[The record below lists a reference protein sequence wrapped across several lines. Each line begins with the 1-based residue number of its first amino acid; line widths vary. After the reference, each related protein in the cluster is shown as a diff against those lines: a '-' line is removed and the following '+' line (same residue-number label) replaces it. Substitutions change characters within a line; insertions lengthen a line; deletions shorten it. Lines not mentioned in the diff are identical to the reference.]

1 MVGIDRQKTQGY
13 FMLYVSDSAATNQT
27 VMVLR
32 PGSRTESSCPYTA
45 SLRQHGLNLIECATL
60 ESAHSAMSRGCRVG
74 LLIVKREAELQY
86 LDKCE
91 PFVSNNQISW
101 VGLIAQELISAPR
114 MREFIGEH
122 LFNFITIPADFGHI
136 VLTLRHAWGMSF
148 IRELQGKPRQEAPAA
163 EDQLMVGSSPQ
174 MQRLST
180 QIQKVARTE
189 ASVLI
194 AGPSGTGKEVAALS
208 IHRQSARR
216 NAPFV
221 AVNCGAIAP
230 QLFQSELFGYE
241 KGAFTGASQRRI
253 GRIEAAQGGTLFLD
267 EIGDMPFDMQVN
279 LLRFLQEKTI
289 ERVGGTEAL
298 EIDVRVIAATH
309 IDLAEA
315 VRQGRFREDLYYRI
329 NVVCLDIAPLAD
341 RGQDIEAIA
350 RYYFTRFA
358 SVHNRSLRGFSK
370 AAMNA
375 LLSHSWP
382 GNVRELVNRV
392 QRATVMAEGRFIQ
405 PEDLGFERDMP
416 QSRVIS
422 LEDARA
428 AAESDAI
435 RRALS
440 QSRNQIS
447 RAATLLGV
455 SRVTLYRLIE
465 KYNIRAD
472 ALPPKEKTVL
482 PPLPSESS
490 PYSGIPLEAQ
500 SK

>member
-1 MVGIDRQKTQGY
+1 
-13 FMLYVSDSAATNQT
+13 MLYVSSSAPANQS
-27 VMVLR
+27 VLVLR
-32 PGSRTESSCPYTA
+32 LTSRSGQPCSYTET
-45 SLRQHGLNLIECATL
+45 LREQGLNLIECFTL
-60 ESAHSAMSRGCRVG
+60 EAALDAVQNGCRVG
-74 LLIVKREAELQY
+74 LLVVTQEADLAK

-91 PFVSNNQISW
+91 PFVSNNRVSW
-101 VGLIAQELISAPR
+101 VGLIAQNLISAPR
-114 MREFIGEH
+114 MREFIAEH
-122 LFNFITIPADFGHI
+122 LFNFITLPAELDHI
-136 VLTLRHAWGMSF
+136 VLTLRHAWGMAFMRDVQHS
-148 IRELQGKPRQEAPAA
+148 PSPACLPDDA
-163 EDQLMVGSSPQ
+163 DFMMVGKTPQ
-174 MQRLST
+174 MQQLFG
-180 QIQKVARTE
+180 QLQKVARTD

-194 AGPSGTGKEVAALS
+194 TGPSGTGKELAALS

-221 AVNCGAIAP
+221 AVNCGAIAS

-241 KGAFTGASQRRI
+241 KGAFTGANQRKT

-289 ERVGGTEAL
+289 ERVGGTETL

-329 NVVCLDIAPLAD
+329 NVVCIPMPPLAD
-341 RGQDIEAIA
+341 RGQDIEDIA
-350 RYYFTRFA
+350 KHYFAKFA
-358 SVHNRSLRGFSK
+358 GMHNRSLRGFSK

-375 LLSHSWP
+375 MLSHPWP

-405 PEDLGFERDMP
+405 PEDLGLDRHHYQTQLM
-416 QSRVIS
+416 S

-428 AAESDAI
+428 DAERTMI

-447 RAATLLGV
+447 RAAALLGV

-465 KYNIRAD
+465 KYNIR
-472 ALPPKEKTVL
+472 PEVM
-482 PPLPSESS
+482 PSTNASFMQTRS
-490 PYSGIPLEAQ
+490 TDLEAHN
-500 SK
+500 

>member
-1 MVGIDRQKTQGY
+1 
-13 FMLYVSDSAATNQT
+13 MLYVSDSATATQP
-27 VMVLR
+27 VLVLHLSGR
-32 PGSRTESSCPYTA
+32 GGEPFAYTA
-45 SLRQHGLNLIECATL
+45 PLKEQGLDLIECVSP
-60 ESAHSAMSRGCRVG
+60 ESAADAMENGCRVG
-74 LLIVKREAELQY
+74 LLIVTQKSDLAQ

-91 PFVSNNQISW
+91 AIVNNNRISW
-101 VGLIAQELISAPR
+101 VGLVAQELISVPR

-122 LFNFITIPADFGHI
+122 LFNFITLPAELDHI
-136 VLTLRHAWGMSF
+136 VLTLRHAWGMAFMRGAQHSPSPQQVPDDTDF
-148 IRELQGKPRQEAPAA
+148 V
-163 EDQLMVGSSPQ
+163 MVGKTPQ
-174 MQRLST
+174 MQQLSS
-180 QIQKVARTE
+180 QLHKVARTD

-194 AGPSGTGKEVAALS
+194 TGPSGTGKELGALS

-241 KGAFTGASQRRI
+241 KGAFTGANQRKI

-289 ERVGGTEAL
+289 ERVGGNDTL

-309 IDLAEA
+309 SDLAEA

-329 NVVCLDIAPLAD
+329 NVVCISMPPLAD
-341 RGQDIEAIA
+341 RGHDIEDIA
-350 RYYFTRFA
+350 KYYFAKFA
-358 SVHNRSLRGFSK
+358 GMHNRSLRGFSK

-375 LLSHSWP
+375 MLSHTWP

-405 PEDLGFERDMP
+405 PEDLGFERADHAQLM
-416 QSRVIS
+416 S
-422 LEDARA
+422 LDDARA
-428 AAESDAI
+428 AAERMMI
-435 RRALS
+435 RRALA

-447 RAATLLGV
+447 RAASLLGV

-465 KYNIRAD
+465 KYNIRSDLMPGAR
-472 ALPPKEKTVL
+472 PPFMNGNQAPVDF
-482 PPLPSESS
+482 
-490 PYSGIPLEAQ
+490 EAH
-500 SK
+500 K

>member
-1 MVGIDRQKTQGY
+1 
-13 FMLYVSDSAATNQT
+13 MLYVSNNNSAPTNQT

-32 PGSRTESSCPYTA
+32 LTSRTGAVCPTLETLKA
-45 SLRQHGLNLIECATL
+45 QGLNLIECFTL
-60 ESAHSAMSRGCRVG
+60 ESANNAMNNGCRVG
-74 LLIVKREAELQY
+74 LLMVTHESELAH

-91 PFVSNNQISW
+91 PFVSNNKISW
-101 VGLIAQELISAPR
+101 VGLVAQELISMPR

-122 LFNFITIPADFGHI
+122 LFNFITLPAEMDHV
-136 VLTLRHAWGMSF
+136 VLTLRHAWGMAF
-148 IRELQGKPRQEAPAA
+148 LREVRPNATPAPRT
-163 EDQLMVGSSPQ
+163 DDGDFTMVGKTPE
-174 MQRLST
+174 MQRLFG
-180 QIQKVARTE
+180 QIQKVARTD

-194 AGPSGTGKEVAALS
+194 NGPSGTGKELAALA
-208 IHRQSARR
+208 IHRQSTRKD
-216 NAPFV
+216 APFV

-241 KGAFTGASQRRI
+241 KGAFTGANQRKI

-289 ERVGGTEAL
+289 VRVGGTDAI

-309 IDLAEA
+309 IDLTEA
-315 VRQGRFREDLYYRI
+315 VRQGRFREDLFYRI
-329 NVVCLDIAPLAD
+329 NVVCIDIPHLAD
-341 RGQDIEAIA
+341 RGQDIEDIA
-350 RYYFTRFA
+350 KHYFARFA
-358 SVHNRSLRGFSK
+358 SMHNKSLRGFSK

-375 LLSHSWP
+375 MLSHSWP

-405 PEDLGFERDMP
+405 PEDLGFDRDSQLKQMM
-416 QSRVIS
+416 S

-428 AAESDAI
+428 AAESMMI

-447 RAATLLGV
+447 RAASLLGV

-465 KYNIRAD
+465 KYNIRPELAAGGRAPFIGNLKAD
-472 ALPPKEKTVL
+472 
-482 PPLPSESS
+482 
-490 PYSGIPLEAQ
+490 LEVR

>member
-1 MVGIDRQKTQGY
+1 
-13 FMLYVSDSAATNQT
+13 MLYVSNSAPTPQP
-27 VMVLR
+27 VLVLR
-32 PGSRTESSCPYTA
+32 LTSRNGQPCAYTET
-45 SLRQHGLNLIECATL
+45 LRQHGLELIECFTL
-60 ESAHSAMSRGCRVG
+60 DAACEAVQNGCRVG
-74 LLIVKREAELQY
+74 LLMVTQETDLAH
-86 LDKCE
+86 LDQCE
-91 PFVSNNQISW
+91 PFVSNSRISW
-101 VGLIAQELISAPR
+101 VGLVAQELISMPR

-122 LFNFITIPADFGHI
+122 LFNFITTPADLDHI
-136 VLTLRHAWGMSF
+136 VLTLRHAWGMAFLRDVQHSPSP
-148 IRELQGKPRQEAPAA
+148 QQPAPDDDFA
-163 EDQLMVGSSPQ
+163 MVGKTPQ
-174 MQRLST
+174 MLQLFG
-180 QIQKVARTE
+180 QLQKVARTD

-194 AGPSGTGKEVAALS
+194 TGPSGTGKELAALS
-208 IHRQSARR
+208 IHRQSARK

-241 KGAFTGASQRRI
+241 KGAFTGASQRKI

-289 ERVGGTEAL
+289 ERVGGNDTL

-329 NVVCLDIAPLAD
+329 NVVCIGMPQLAD
-341 RGQDIEAIA
+341 RGQDIEDLA
-350 RYYFTRFA
+350 RYYFTKFA
-358 SVHNRSLRGFSK
+358 SMHNRSLRGFSK

-405 PEDLGFERDMP
+405 PEDLGFDRSNEEAQLM
-416 QSRVIS
+416 S

-428 AAESDAI
+428 AAERTII

-447 RAATLLGV
+447 RAASLLGV

-465 KYNIRAD
+465 KYNIRPEVMSAARPPFLNGGAAD
-472 ALPPKEKTVL
+472 
-482 PPLPSESS
+482 
-490 PYSGIPLEAQ
+490 LEAR
-500 SK
+500 K

>member
-1 MVGIDRQKTQGY
+1 
-13 FMLYVSDSAATNQT
+13 MLYAFDNAPTTQPVL
-27 VMVLR
+27 VLR
-32 PGSRTESSCPYTA
+32 LAGKIHQPCTYSRALGE
-45 SLRQHGLNLIECATL
+45 RGLDLIECTSPDTAS
-60 ESAHSAMSRGCRVG
+60 EAIQAGCRVG
-74 LLIVKREAELQY
+74 LLIIEHAADLAHLDRYEAL
-86 LDKCE
+86 
-91 PFVSNNQISW
+91 VSNNRISW
-101 VGLIAQELISAPR
+101 VGLVARELITVPR
-114 MREFIGEH
+114 IREFIGEH
-122 LFNFITIPADFGHI
+122 LFNFITLPAQLDHI
-136 VLTLRHAWGMSF
+136 VLTLRHAWGMAYMRDEQHDVAKLPSTEGDSDF
-148 IRELQGKPRQEAPAA
+148 T
-163 EDQLMVGSSPQ
+163 MVGRTPQ
-174 MQRLST
+174 MQRLFS
-180 QIQKVARTE
+180 QLAKVARTD

-194 AGPSGTGKEVAALS
+194 TGPSGTGKELAALS

-241 KGAFTGASQRRI
+241 KGAFTGANQRKI

-267 EIGDMPFDMQVN
+267 EVGDMPFDMQVN

-289 ERVGGTEAL
+289 ERVGGTETL

-309 IDLAEA
+309 VDLAEA

-329 NVVCLDIAPLAD
+329 NVVCIETPPLAD
-341 RGQDIEAIA
+341 RGQDIEDIA
-350 RYYFTRFA
+350 KHYFAKFA
-358 SVHNRSLRGFSK
+358 GMHNRSLRGFSK

-375 LLSHSWP
+375 MLSHSWP

-405 PEDLGFERDMP
+405 PEDLGLPRASDEAP
-416 QSRVIS
+416 LLS
-422 LEDARA
+422 LEAARA
-428 AAESDAI
+428 AAERAMI

-465 KYNIRAD
+465 KYNITPETSVPR
-472 ALPPKEKTVL
+472 PPFMG
-482 PPLPSESS
+482 SS
-490 PYSGIPLEAQ
+490 QTDLEVH
-500 SK
+500 K

>member
-1 MVGIDRQKTQGY
+1 
-13 FMLYVSDSAATNQT
+13 MLYVSNSAQTNQA
-27 VMVLR
+27 VLVLR
-32 PGSRTESSCPYTA
+32 PSSRPETPCPYSET
-45 SLRQHGLNLIECATL
+45 LKDHGLNLIECTTL
-60 ESAHSAMSRGCRVG
+60 DAAYNAMHDGCRVG
-74 LLIVKREAELQY
+74 LLIVTRETELAH

-91 PFVSNNQISW
+91 PLVSNNQISW
-101 VGLIAQELISAPR
+101 VGLVAQELISTAR

-122 LFNFITIPADFGHI
+122 LFNFITIPADMNHI

-148 IRELQGKPRQEAPAA
+148 MRDIQGKSRPDRLPL
-163 EDQLMVGSSPQ
+163 DTDSTMVGHSPH
-174 MQRLST
+174 MQRLFA
-180 QIQKVARTE
+180 QIQKVARTD

-194 AGPSGTGKEVAALS
+194 TGPSGTGKEVAALS
-208 IHRQSARR
+208 IHRQSDRKS
-216 NAPFV
+216 APFV

-230 QLFQSELFGYE
+230 QLFQSELFGHE
-241 KGAFTGASQRRI
+241 KGAFTGASQRKI

-289 ERVGGTEAL
+289 ERVGGTEPL

-315 VRQGRFREDLYYRI
+315 VKQGRFREDLYYRI
-329 NVVCLDIAPLAD
+329 NVVCIGIPPLAD
-341 RGQDIEAIA
+341 RGLDIEDIA
-350 RYYFTRFA
+350 KYYFAKFA
-358 SVHNRSLRGFSK
+358 GMHNRSLRGFSK

-375 LLSHSWP
+375 MLSHGWP

-405 PEDLGFERDMP
+405 PEDLGFDRQMEQNQIM
-416 QSRVIS
+416 S

-428 AAESDAI
+428 AAESVVI

-447 RAATLLGV
+447 RAASLLGI

-465 KYNIRAD
+465 KYNIRPDVMPGPTVKA
-472 ALPPKEKTVL
+472 PIVESPKPEYEVQKVH
-482 PPLPSESS
+482 
-490 PYSGIPLEAQ
+490 
-500 SK
+500 K

>member
-1 MVGIDRQKTQGY
+1 
-13 FMLYVSDSAATNQT
+13 MLYVSNSASTAQP
-27 VMVLR
+27 VLVLR
-32 PGSRTESSCPYTA
+32 LTSRSAQPCSYTET
-45 SLRQHGLNLIECATL
+45 LKEHGLNLIECFTL
-60 ESAHSAMSRGCRVG
+60 EDAYDAMQNGCRIG
-74 LLIVKREAELQY
+74 LLIVTPDADLGN
-86 LDKCE
+86 LDKYE
-91 PFVSNNQISW
+91 PFVSNNRISW
-101 VGLIAQELISAPR
+101 VGLVAQELISMPR

-122 LFNFITIPADFGHI
+122 LFNFITIPADLDHI
-136 VLTLRHAWGMSF
+136 VLTLRHAWGMAF
-148 IRELQGKPRQEAPAA
+148 IRDIRHAASLQPLRS
-163 EDQLMVGSSPQ
+163 DSDFDMVGKTAQ
-174 MQRLST
+174 MQQLYS
-180 QIQKVARTE
+180 QIQKVARTD

-194 AGPSGTGKEVAALS
+194 TGPSGTGKELAALS

-241 KGAFTGASQRRI
+241 KGAFTGAHQRKI

-289 ERVGGTEAL
+289 ERVGGNDSI

-309 IDLAEA
+309 IDLADA
-315 VRQGRFREDLYYRI
+315 VKQGRFREDLYYRI
-329 NVVCLDIAPLAD
+329 NVVCISTPQLAD
-341 RGQDIEAIA
+341 RGQDIEDIA
-350 RYYFTRFA
+350 KYYFTKFA
-358 SVHNRSLRGFSK
+358 NMHNRSLRGFSK

-375 LLSHSWP
+375 MLSHSWP

-405 PEDLGFERDMP
+405 PEDLGLDRSGEQM
-416 QSRVIS
+416 QLMS

-428 AAESDAI
+428 AAECTMI

-447 RAATLLGV
+447 RAASLLGV

-465 KYNIRAD
+465 KYNIRSDMPRDITLPD
-472 ALPPKEKTVL
+472 AARPDAARPDIVASARASFLNSSLPD
-482 PPLPSESS
+482 
-490 PYSGIPLEAQ
+490 LEVH
-500 SK
+500 K

>member
-1 MVGIDRQKTQGY
+1 
-13 FMLYVSDSAATNQT
+13 MLYVSNSAQTNQS
-27 VMVLR
+27 VIVLR
-32 PGSRTESSCPYTA
+32 PTSRTGVSCPYSET
-45 SLRQHGLNLIECATL
+45 LKDHGLVLIECATL
-60 ESAHSAMSRGCRVG
+60 EAANNAIRDGCRVG
-74 LLIVKREAELQY
+74 LLIVTREAELVQ

-91 PFVSNNQISW
+91 PVVSNNMISW
-101 VGLIAQELISAPR
+101 VGLVAQELISTPR

-122 LFNFITIPADFGHI
+122 LFNFITIPADLDHI

-148 IRELQGKPRQEAPAA
+148 MREVQGKPRPE
-163 EDQLMVGSSPQ
+163 QLPVDTELTMVGRSPH
-174 MQRLST
+174 MMHLFS
-180 QIQKVARTE
+180 QIQKVARTD

-208 IHRQSARR
+208 THRQSARR

-230 QLFQSELFGYE
+230 QLFQSELFGHE
-241 KGAFTGASQRRI
+241 KGAFTGANQRKI
-253 GRIEAAQGGTLFLD
+253 GRIEAARGGTLFLD

-289 ERVGGTEAL
+289 ERVGGTESL
-298 EIDVRVIAATH
+298 DIDVRVIAATH

-315 VRQGRFREDLYYRI
+315 VKQGRFREDLYYRI
-329 NVVCLDIAPLAD
+329 NVVCISIPPLAD
-341 RGQDIEAIA
+341 RGLDIEDIA
-350 RYYFTRFA
+350 KYYFAKFA
-358 SVHNRSLRGFSK
+358 GKHNKSLRGFSK

-375 LLSHSWP
+375 MLTHNWP

-405 PEDLGFERDMP
+405 PEDLGFERHME
-416 QSRVIS
+416 QKIMS

-428 AAESDAI
+428 VAESAVI

-447 RAATLLGV
+447 RAAALLGV

-465 KYNIRAD
+465 KYNIRPEVAPNAHTPAAD
-472 ALPPKEKTVL
+472 NGKQN
-482 PPLPSESS
+482 
-490 PYSGIPLEAQ
+490 LEVPVAQ
-500 SK
+500 KAHN

>member
-1 MVGIDRQKTQGY
+1 
-13 FMLYVSDSAATNQT
+13 MLYVSDSAPSNQA

-32 PGSRTESSCPYTA
+32 LINHAPQSCSYTETLKEY
-45 SLRQHGLNLIECATL
+45 GLNLLECSTL
-60 ESAHSAMSRGCRVG
+60 EAARNAVSNGCRVG
-74 LLIVKREAELQY
+74 LLIVTQEAELAY

-91 PFVSNNQISW
+91 PFVSNHTISW

-122 LFNFITIPADFGHI
+122 LFNFITLPADLDHI
-136 VLTLRHAWGMSF
+136 ALTLRHAWGMAF
-148 IRELQGKPRQEAPAA
+148 MREVRHAAPAPLPGDVDFA
-163 EDQLMVGSSPQ
+163 MVGQTPE
-174 MQRLST
+174 MQRMFS
-180 QIQKVARTE
+180 QIQKVARTD

-194 AGPSGTGKEVAALS
+194 SGPSGTGKELAALS

-241 KGAFTGASQRRI
+241 KGAFTGAAQRKI
-253 GRIEAAQGGTLFLD
+253 GRIETAQGGTLFLD

-289 ERVGGTEAL
+289 ERVGGNDTI

-315 VRQGRFREDLYYRI
+315 VRQGSFREDLFYRI
-329 NVVCLDIAPLAD
+329 NVVCIATPPLAD
-341 RGQDIEAIA
+341 RGQDIEDIA
-350 RYYFTRFA
+350 KYYFAKFA
-358 SVHNRSLRGFSK
+358 GMHNRSLRGFSK

-375 LLSHSWP
+375 MLSHIWP

-405 PEDLGFERDMP
+405 PEDLGFERHAQHGQMM
-416 QSRVIS
+416 S

-428 AAESDAI
+428 AAESMMI

-447 RAATLLGV
+447 RAASLLGV

-465 KYNIRAD
+465 KYNIRSDMA
-472 ALPPKEKTVL
+472 PKASAPFLGSAKQE
-482 PPLPSESS
+482 
-490 PYSGIPLEAQ
+490 LEVH
-500 SK
+500 K

>member
-1 MVGIDRQKTQGY
+1 
-13 FMLYVSDSAATNQT
+13 MLYVSNSTQTNQS

-32 PGSRTESSCPYTA
+32 PSSRLENPCLYSET
-45 SLRQHGLNLIECATL
+45 LKNHGLNLIECGTPEA
-60 ESAHSAMSRGCRVG
+60 AYKAIHNGCRVG
-74 LLIVKREAELQY
+74 LLIVTREAELAY

-91 PFVSNNQISW
+91 AVVSNNQISW
-101 VGLIAQELISAPR
+101 VGLVAQELISTPR

-122 LFNFITIPADFGHI
+122 LFNFITIPADMEHI

-148 IRELQGKPRQEAPAA
+148 IRDLQGRSKLDRLPVAT
-163 EDQLMVGSSPQ
+163 DTTMVGESAQ
-174 MQRLST
+174 MQRLFS
-180 QIQKVARTE
+180 QIQKVARTD
-189 ASVLI
+189 ASILI
-194 AGPSGTGKEVAALS
+194 TGPSGTGKEIAALS
-208 IHRQSARR
+208 IHRQSNRKD
-216 NAPFV
+216 APFI

-241 KGAFTGASQRRI
+241 KGAFTGANQRKI

-289 ERVGGTEAL
+289 ERVGGNEPL
-298 EIDVRVIAATH
+298 EINVRVIAATH

-329 NVVCLDIAPLAD
+329 NVVCIGIPPLAD
-341 RGQDIEAIA
+341 RGQDIEDIA
-350 RYYFTRFA
+350 KHYFAQFA
-358 SVHNRSLRGFSK
+358 SMHNRSLRGFSK

-375 LLSHSWP
+375 MLSHSWP

-405 PEDLGFERDMP
+405 PEDLGFERQME
-416 QSRVIS
+416 QNQNMS

-428 AAESDAI
+428 AAESMAI

-447 RAATLLGV
+447 RAAALLGV

-465 KYNIRAD
+465 KYNIRPD
-472 ALPPKEKTVL
+472 V
-482 PPLPSESS
+482 PSHPGAPFAERAKQDFA
-490 PYSGIPLEAQ
+490 IR
-500 SK
+500 K

>member
-1 MVGIDRQKTQGY
+1 
-13 FMLYVSDSAATNQT
+13 MLYASDSAPTTQP
-27 VMVLR
+27 VLVLR
-32 PGSRTESSCPYTA
+32 LTSRNGRNCDYTET
-45 SLRQHGLNLIECATL
+45 LKQNGLNLIECFSS
-60 ESAHSAMSRGCRVG
+60 ESAYSAIQSGCRVG
-74 LLIVKREAELQY
+74 LLIVTQESELAH
-86 LDKCE
+86 LEKCE
-91 PFVSNNQISW
+91 PFVSNSRISW
-101 VGLIAQELISAPR
+101 VGLVAQELIALPH

-122 LFNFITIPADFGHI
+122 LFNFITLPAELDHI
-136 VLTLRHAWGMSF
+136 VLTLRHAWGMAF
-148 IRELQGKPRQEAPAA
+148 MRELQSRSAPQSGSDKDEFA
-163 EDQLMVGSSPQ
+163 MVGKTPQ
-174 MQRLST
+174 MQRLFS
-180 QIQKVARTE
+180 QLSKVARTE

-194 AGPSGTGKEVAALS
+194 TGPSGTGKELAALS

-241 KGAFTGASQRRI
+241 KGAFTGASQRKI

-289 ERVGGTEAL
+289 ERVGGNDTL

-315 VRQGRFREDLYYRI
+315 VKNGRFREDLYYRI
-329 NVVCLDIAPLAD
+329 NVVCIEMPHLAD
-341 RGQDIEAIA
+341 RGQDIEDIA
-350 RYYFTRFA
+350 KHYFAKFA
-358 SVHNRSLRGFSK
+358 HMHNRSLRGFSK

-375 LLSHSWP
+375 MLSHAWP

-405 PEDLGFERDMP
+405 PEDLGLPRSGDHAQLM
-416 QSRVIS
+416 S

-428 AAESDAI
+428 EAERLMI

-447 RAATLLGV
+447 RAASLLGV

-465 KYNIRAD
+465 KYNIRPNVVSTAG
-472 ALPPKEKTVL
+472 PTFMNTVQ
-482 PPLPSESS
+482 PDM
-490 PYSGIPLEAQ
+490 EAH
-500 SK
+500 K

>member
-1 MVGIDRQKTQGY
+1 
-13 FMLYVSDSAATNQT
+13 MLYVSDSEAPTQP
-27 VMVLR
+27 VLVLR
-32 PGSRTESSCPYTA
+32 LNNRNGKPCPHTDA
-45 SLRQHGLNLIECATL
+45 LKQQGLNLIECLTLDAAQATVR
-60 ESAHSAMSRGCRVG
+60 AGCRVG
-74 LLIVKREAELQY
+74 LLMVTQETDLAHLNE
-86 LDKCE
+86 CE
-91 PFVSNNQISW
+91 PFVSNTRISW
-101 VGLIAQELISAPR
+101 VGLVAQELISLPR

-122 LFNFITIPADFGHI
+122 LFNFITTPADIGHI
-136 VLTLRHAWGMSF
+136 VLTLRHAWGMAFVRDGHTNSSSLHDSPDDDF
-148 IRELQGKPRQEAPAA
+148 A
-163 EDQLMVGSSPQ
+163 MVGKTPQ
-174 MQRLST
+174 MLQLFS
-180 QIQKVARTE
+180 QLQKVARTD

-194 AGPSGTGKEVAALS
+194 TGPSGTGKELAALS
-208 IHRQSARR
+208 IHRQSARK

-241 KGAFTGASQRRI
+241 KGAFTGANQRKI
-253 GRIEAAQGGTLFLD
+253 GRLEAAQGGTLFLD

-289 ERVGGTEAL
+289 ERVGGNDTL

-315 VRQGRFREDLYYRI
+315 VAQGRFREDLYYRI
-329 NVVCLDIAPLAD
+329 NVVCIGMPQLAD
-341 RGQDIEAIA
+341 RGQDIEDIA

-358 SVHNRSLRGFSK
+358 SMHNRSLRGFSK
-370 AAMNA
+370 AAMHA
-375 LLSHSWP
+375 LLGHSWP

-405 PEDLGFERDMP
+405 PEDLGFDRGGSESQLM
-416 QSRVIS
+416 S

-428 AAESDAI
+428 AAERTII

-447 RAATLLGV
+447 RAASLLGV

-465 KYNIRAD
+465 KYNIRPEVITAARQPFLNGGAD
-472 ALPPKEKTVL
+472 M
-482 PPLPSESS
+482 
-490 PYSGIPLEAQ
+490 EARD
-500 SK
+500 

>member
-1 MVGIDRQKTQGY
+1 MRLTGRTTQ
-13 FMLYVSDSAATNQT
+13 Q
-27 VMVLR
+27 
-32 PGSRTESSCPYTA
+32 CPYTET
-45 SLRQHGLNLIECATL
+45 LREHGLNLVECFTL
-60 ESAHSAMSRGCRVG
+60 EAAHQAAENGCRVG
-74 LLIVKREAELQY
+74 LLVITQESELAH

-91 PFVSNNQISW
+91 PFVSNNRISW
-101 VGLIAQELISAPR
+101 VGLVAQELISMPR

-122 LFNFITIPADFGHI
+122 LFNFITLPANLDHI
-136 VLTLRHAWGMSF
+136 ALTLRHAWGMAFMRNDKHDVS
-148 IRELQGKPRQEAPAA
+148 PAPAQ
-163 EDQLMVGSSPQ
+163 ERTDYVMVGRTPQ
-174 MQRLST
+174 MQQLFS
-180 QIQKVARTE
+180 QLNKVARTD

-194 AGPSGTGKEVAALS
+194 TGPSGTGKELAALS

-216 NAPFV
+216 DAPFV

-241 KGAFTGASQRRI
+241 KGAFTGANQRKI

-289 ERVGGTEAL
+289 ERVGGNDPI

-329 NVVCLDIAPLAD
+329 NVVCISMPPLAD
-341 RGQDIEAIA
+341 RGQDIEDIA
-350 RYYFTRFA
+350 KHYFNQFA
-358 SVHNRSLRGFSK
+358 SMHNRSLRGFSK

-375 LLSHSWP
+375 LLSHTWP

-405 PEDLGFERDMP
+405 PEDLGLDRSSE
-416 QSRVIS
+416 QSQLMS

-428 AAESDAI
+428 AAERTMI

-447 RAATLLGV
+447 RAASLLGV

-465 KYNIRAD
+465 KYNIRPD
-472 ALPPKEKTVL
+472 TV
-482 PPLPSESS
+482 PTSHAPFMSS
-490 PYSGIPLEAQ
+490 STPDLEVH
-500 SK
+500 K

>member
-1 MVGIDRQKTQGY
+1 
-13 FMLYVSDSAATNQT
+13 MLYVSNSAATNQT

-32 PGSRTESSCPYTA
+32 LSGRNGAACSYTDR
-45 SLRQHGLNLIECATL
+45 LRGHGLNLIECHTL
-60 ESAHSAMSRGCRVG
+60 ESAFNAMHGGCRVG
-74 LLIVKREAELQY
+74 LLVITNEADVAQ

-91 PFVSNNQISW
+91 PFVSNSRISW
-101 VGLIAQELISAPR
+101 VGLVAQELISKPR
-114 MREFIGEH
+114 MRQFIGEH
-122 LFNFITIPADFGHI
+122 LFNFITLPAEVEHI
-136 VLTLRHAWGMSF
+136 VLTLRHAWGMAF
-148 IRELQGKPRQEAPAA
+148 MRDPQNAANDAPGDTDG
-163 EDQLMVGSSPQ
+163 EFKMVGKTPE
-174 MQRLST
+174 MQRLFG
-180 QIQKVARTE
+180 QIQKVARTD

-194 AGPSGTGKEVAALS
+194 TGPSGTGKEVAALS

-216 NAPFV
+216 DAPFV

-241 KGAFTGASQRRI
+241 KGAFTGANQRKI

-289 ERVGGTEAL
+289 ERVGGTESI

-315 VRQGRFREDLYYRI
+315 VRQGRFREDLFYRI
-329 NVVCLDIAPLAD
+329 NVVCIDIPALAD
-341 RGQDIEAIA
+341 RGQDIEDIA
-350 RYYFTRFA
+350 RYYFTKFA
-358 SVHNRSLRGFSK
+358 SIHNKSLRGFSK

-375 LLSHSWP
+375 MLSHTWP

-405 PEDLGFERDMP
+405 PEDLGFERETQMK
-416 QSRVIS
+416 QLMS

-428 AAESDAI
+428 AAESMMI

-447 RAATLLGV
+447 RAASLLGV

-465 KYNIRAD
+465 KYNIRPELAAGARGAFAGSVKPD
-472 ALPPKEKTVL
+472 VVARGE
-482 PPLPSESS
+482 
-490 PYSGIPLEAQ
+490 
-500 SK
+500 

>member
-1 MVGIDRQKTQGY
+1 
-13 FMLYVSDSAATNQT
+13 MLHVSPSAPTNQP
-27 VMVLR
+27 VLVLR
-32 PGSRTESSCPYTA
+32 LTSRSGQPCSYTET
-45 SLRQHGLNLIECATL
+45 LREHGLNLIECFTL
-60 ESAHSAMSRGCRVG
+60 EAAHDAMQSGCRVG
-74 LLIVKREAELQY
+74 LLVVTHEAELTH

-91 PFVSNNQISW
+91 PFISNNRISW
-101 VGLIAQELISAPR
+101 VGLIAQDLITMPR
-114 MREFIGEH
+114 MREFIAEH
-122 LFNFITIPADFGHI
+122 LFNFITLPADLDHI
-136 VLTLRHAWGMSF
+136 VLTLRHAWGMAFMRDMQRSPSPEPLPDDVDF
-148 IRELQGKPRQEAPAA
+148 M
-163 EDQLMVGSSPQ
+163 MVGKTPQ
-174 MQRLST
+174 MQQLFS
-180 QIQKVARTE
+180 QLQKVARTD

-194 AGPSGTGKEVAALS
+194 SGPSGTGKELAALS
-208 IHRQSARR
+208 IHRQSVRR

-241 KGAFTGASQRRI
+241 KGAFTGANQRKI
-253 GRIEAAQGGTLFLD
+253 GRIEAAQGGTLFFD

-289 ERVGGTEAL
+289 ERVGGNDPL

-315 VRQGRFREDLYYRI
+315 VREGRFREDLYYRI
-329 NVVCLDIAPLAD
+329 NVVCITMPQLAD
-341 RGQDIEAIA
+341 RGQDIEDIA
-350 RYYFTRFA
+350 KYYFAKFA
-358 SVHNRSLRGFSK
+358 GMHNRSLRGFSK

-375 LLSHSWP
+375 MLSHPWP

-405 PEDLGFERDMP
+405 PEDLGFDRNSQQTQLM
-416 QSRVIS
+416 S

-428 AAESDAI
+428 DAERTMI

-447 RAATLLGV
+447 RAASLLGV

-465 KYNIRAD
+465 KYNIR
-472 ALPPKEKTVL
+472 PNTVPTASAPFL
-482 PPLPSESS
+482 KSQKPD
-490 PYSGIPLEAQ
+490 LEAH
-500 SK
+500 K

>member
-1 MVGIDRQKTQGY
+1 
-13 FMLYVSDSAATNQT
+13 MLYVSDSASTTQP
-27 VMVLR
+27 VLVLR
-32 PGSRTESSCPYTA
+32 LTSRNGQVCTYTET
-45 SLRQHGLNLIECATL
+45 LKQHGLNLVECFTL
-60 ESAHSAMSRGCRVG
+60 EAAYDAMEKGCRVG
-74 LLIVKREAELQY
+74 LLIVSQEAELAH

-91 PFVSNNQISW
+91 PLVSNNRISW
-101 VGLIAQELISAPR
+101 VGLVAQELISTPR

-122 LFNFITIPADFGHI
+122 LFNFITLPAELDHI
-136 VLTLRHAWGMSF
+136 VLTLRHAWGMAFMRDVQRGVS
-148 IRELQGKPRQEAPAA
+148 LQPAPDDA
-163 EDQLMVGSSPQ
+163 DFVMVGKTPQ
-174 MQRLST
+174 MQQLFS
-180 QIQKVARTE
+180 QLHKVARTD

-194 AGPSGTGKEVAALS
+194 TGPSGTGKELAALS

-216 NAPFV
+216 SAPFV

-241 KGAFTGASQRRI
+241 KGAFTGAGQRKI

-289 ERVGGTEAL
+289 ERVGGNDTL

-315 VRQGRFREDLYYRI
+315 VKQGRFREDLYYRI
-329 NVVCLDIAPLAD
+329 NVVCIGMPHLAD
-341 RGQDIEAIA
+341 RGQDIEDIA
-350 RYYFTRFA
+350 KYYFAKFA
-358 SVHNRSLRGFSK
+358 NMHNRSLRGFSK

-375 LLSHSWP
+375 MLSHGWP

-405 PEDLGFERDMP
+405 PEDLGFERDGDQAQLM
-416 QSRVIS
+416 S

-428 AAESDAI
+428 AAERTMI

-447 RAATLLGV
+447 RAASLLGV

-465 KYNIRAD
+465 KYNIRPDTSRSGVTRTNGAHSD
-472 ALPPKEKTVL
+472 VVPASIAPFM
-482 PPLPSESS
+482 SS
-490 PYSGIPLEAQ
+490 KPDLEVH
-500 SK
+500 K